1 MIAIAVHEE
10 DREDHSIGF
19 RNIGFARNR
28 QEAYG
33 KMMADIFGDIGDEPV
48 PGAIKGDFCF
58 EYDYTIDVL
67 IDVFN
72 INHIDGRRTYMF
84 ITEEEV
90 NGRMD

>member
-1 MIAIAVHEE
+1 MVAIAVREE
-10 DREDHSIGF
+10 DREDHWIDF
-19 RNIGFARNR
+19 RNLGFAQNR

-48 PGAIKGDFCF
+48 PGAIKGDFSF
-58 EYDYTIDVL
+58 EYDYTIDV
-67 IDVFN
+67 FN
-72 INHIDGRRTYMF
+72 INHKNGRRTYMF